1 MYSFLKLEGFVKVEH
16 GDMREG
22 EMELMNLVK
31 FGFWWKIQE
40 CLSSRQ
46 QYTWAEWFGLEIE
59 SHWHKGLT
67 EATGV
72 DEVTQEWAQVAR
84 LL

>member
-46 QYTWAEWFGLEIE
+46 QYT
-59 SHWHKGLT
+59 
-67 EATGV
+67 
-72 DEVTQEWAQVAR
+72 
-84 LL
+84 